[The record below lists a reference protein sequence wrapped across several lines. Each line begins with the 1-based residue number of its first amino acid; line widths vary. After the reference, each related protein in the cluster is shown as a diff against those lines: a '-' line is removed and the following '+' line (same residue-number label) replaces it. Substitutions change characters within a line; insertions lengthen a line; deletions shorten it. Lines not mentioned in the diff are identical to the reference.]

1 LTSLEAEGEGELPVY
16 AVRLSEPA
24 AAQAE
29 AAFDRLIET
38 AGLDVAEEWQEG
50 LRAAWA
56 SLATLP
62 QRCSTAAE
70 DGPFQRRHPGPP
82 LRALPYRRGRNVWR
96 LLFTAHAATDDDPPL
111 VRVHQI
117 RHSAQEPLTDWPI
130 EGRQY

>member
-1 LTSLEAEGEGELPVY
+1 MMGSEEEEEGEPPVY

-29 AAFDRLIET
+29 AAFERLIET
-38 AGLDVAEEWQEG
+38 VSLDAAEDWQEG

-62 QRCSTAAE
+62 QRCAVAPE
-70 DGPFQRRHPGPP
+70 NPLFQAKHPGLP
-82 LRALPYRRGRNVWR
+82 LRVLLYRRGRSAWR
-96 LLFTAHAATDDDPPL
+96 LLFTAHAATDDEPPL

-117 RHSAQEPLTDWPI
+117 RHGAQKPLREWPA
-130 EGRQY
+130 EGKE

>member
-1 LTSLEAEGEGELPVY
+1 MTGLGAEEEGELPVY

-29 AAFDRLIET
+29 NAFERLIET
-38 AGLDVAEEWQEG
+38 AGLDAAEEWQEG

-62 QRCSTAAE
+62 QRCAVAPE
-70 DGPFQRRHPGPP
+70 NRPFQEKHPGPP
-82 LRALPYRRGRNVWR
+82 LRALPYRRGRSVWR
-96 LLFTAHAATDDDPPL
+96 LLFTANTATDDDPPL

-117 RHSAQEPLTDWPI
+117 RHGAQEPLRDWPA
-130 EGRQY
+130 EGRE